1 MRVRPFGWR
10 DLPGLLRNR
19 RNSVFLNSYL
29 LLTRGAQQ
37 IPGALLSS
45 VAPSMGV
52 FTCVGRGEPKQ
63 SGSIIAQIVHRTA
76 TEFSYLTFITPQDG
90 LESPALNGV
99 LEYLVKVSGDRG
111 AFHMVADVDESHRAH
126 EALRGGGFATYTRQR
141 VWRLADAMVGNVIPD
156 GWRPATDLHTVAI
169 RSLFHNQ
176 VPKMVQQ
183 VEPEFTPNLKGLV
196 YYRDG
201 ELLAFVELRSG
212 HRGIWMQPFF
222 HPDIPDV
229 VERLKELS
237 MHVLYR
243 KSRPGYICVRSY
255 QAWLEP
261 ALEAI
266 GAQPGAT
273 HAVLVKHLAASQ
285 KAELSFEMPVIEGT
299 QPEVTAPILRNG
311 T

>member
-1 MRVRPFGWR
+1 MRVRPFDWR
-10 DLPGLLRNR
+10 DLPRLLRNR

-29 LLTRGAQQ
+29 LLTRGPQHV
-37 IPGALLSS
+37 PGALLSS

-52 FTCVGRGEPKQ
+52 FTCVGQGEPKQ
-63 SGSIIAQIVHRTA
+63 SGSLIAQIVHRA
-76 TEFSYLTFITPQDG
+76 AAEFSYLTFITPQDG
-90 LESPALNGV
+90 LESPVLIGV

-111 AFHMVADVDESHRAH
+111 ALHMVADVDESHLAH
-126 EALRGGGFATYTRQR
+126 EALRGTGFATYTRQR
-141 VWRLADAMVGNVIPD
+141 VWRLVDAMVEDQSQD
-156 GWRPATDLHTVAI
+156 GWRPAADIHTVAI

-183 VEPEFTPNLKGLV
+183 VEPDFAPNLKGLV

-201 ELLAFVELRSG
+201 ELLAFVELRFG

-229 VERLKELS
+229 FERLKELS
-237 MHVLYR
+237 MHVPYR
-243 KSRPGYICVRSY
+243 KTRPRYICVRSY

-266 GAQPGAT
+266 GAQPSPS
-273 HAVLVKHLAASQ
+273 HAVLVKHLAVSQ
-285 KAELSFEMPVIEGT
+285 KVDLSFEMPVIEGT
-299 QPEVTAPILRNG
+299 QPEITAPILRNG